1 MQAGA
6 REDGVGDIRL
16 GLGLWLPQAA
26 RALGQRLSQ
35 TGSVQ
40 HGAPQAMGLEP
51 V

>member
-1 MQAGA
+1 MTS
-6 REDGVGDIRL
+6 
-16 GLGLWLPQAA
+16 GLVWGLLPQAA